1 MKKFNKEE
9 MSWILYDCGN
19 SAYSMTV
26 TTALFPVYFSMVN
39 KSSSMDLG
47 YFASMAGILVAIL
60 SPILGTIAD
69 YKGYKKKFFVSFTL
83 VGIISTLFLSFVPT
97 SPLWVIMIPFL
108 ISTVGFS
115 GANIF
120 YDAFLVDVTPDEKMD
135 LVSGYG
141 FALGYIASVIPFAIC
156 LAAVYLIGMKEL
168 LGYQISFV
176 ITGLWWFLLSIPVFK
191 NVKQVYGVEPEKNPV
206 KKSFM
211 RILKTVREISKH
223 KLVFTFLMAYFL
235 YIDGVD
241 TIIRMVVPYATSALG
256 TELDMFMLLGILL
269 IIQLI
274 AFPFAILYGQLANKF
289 GTKRM
294 IVVAILTYIVSVFFA
309 YFINSV
315 THIFILGAL
324 VGSAQG
330 GIQALSRSYFARIIP
345 KENSNE
351 FFGFYNVF
359 GKFAAIFGPVIM
371 ALITSL
377 TGNARLSILGILP
390 LFILGLIVLLRLPKA
405 E

>member
-1 MKKFNKEE
+1 
-9 MSWILYDCGN
+9 
-19 SAYSMTV
+19 
-26 TTALFPVYFSMVN
+26 
-39 KSSSMDLG
+39 
-47 YFASMAGILVAIL
+47 
-60 SPILGTIAD
+60 
-69 YKGYKKKFFVSFTL
+69 
-83 VGIISTLFLSFVPT
+83 
-97 SPLWVIMIPFL
+97 
-108 ISTVGFS
+108 
-115 GANIF
+115 
-120 YDAFLVDVTPDEKMD
+120 
-135 LVSGYG
+135 
-141 FALGYIASVIPFAIC
+141 
-156 LAAVYLIGMKEL
+156 
-168 LGYQISFV
+168 
-176 ITGLWWFLLSIPVFK
+176 
-191 NVKQVYGVEPEKNPV
+191 
-206 KKSFM
+206 
-211 RILKTVREISKH
+211 
-223 KLVFTFLMAYFL
+223 
-235 YIDGVD
+235 
-241 TIIRMVVPYATSALG
+241 
-256 TELDMFMLLGILL
+256 
-269 IIQLI
+269 
-274 AFPFAILYGQLANKF
+274 
-289 GTKRM
+289 M